1 MENPAEAAA
10 SVLAFETKMA
20 EAFRSNVELRD
31 IASNYNPMSRA
42 DFVKRYDAIDWEA
55 YFRTIGI
62 GDFDR
67 IIVSTPSSVANAV
80 ELLRDAPLE
89 ELRYYLAAQYI
100 NAAASYLSDDFQ
112 EASFDFFGRTM
123 AGQQEMKPR
132 WKRAM
137 SVPNSTLSEAVGEI
151 YVAKYFPEEDKTRM
165 LALVKNLQTALGQ
178 HIDSLDW
185 MSAETK
191 ARAREKLASFTVKI
205 GYPDKWKDY
214 SSLEIDPSVS
224 YWENLKRA
232 NEWYNRDNMS
242 KLGKEVDRDEWFMTP
257 QTVNAYYNP
266 TTNEICFPAAI
277 LQPPFYNSDADDAVN
292 YGAIG
297 VVIGHE
303 MTHGFDDQGR
313 QFDKDGN
320 MNNWWTDEDAAA
332 FKAKTEKLVEQF
344 DAVEVLPAEGERAA
358 LYADGKL
365 SLGENIAD
373 QGGLRVAWTAYNNS
387 LEGKDAPAPIDGFTD
402 AQRFYLGYAT
412 LWAQN
417 IRDEEIARLTKIDVH
432 SLGKWRVNATLRNLQ
447 SFYDAFGITDG
458 AMFLHEEKRVIIW

>member
-1 MENPAEAAA
+1 M
-10 SVLAFETKMA
+10 
-20 EAFRSNVELRD
+20 
-31 IASNYNPMSRA
+31 
-42 DFVKRYDAIDWEA
+42 
-55 YFRTIGI
+55 
-62 GDFDR
+62 
-67 IIVSTPSSVANAV
+67 
-80 ELLRDAPLE
+80 
-89 ELRYYLAAQYI
+89 
-100 NAAASYLSDDFQ
+100 
-112 EASFDFFGRTM
+112 
-123 AGQQEMKPR
+123 
-132 WKRAM
+132 
-137 SVPNSTLSEAVGEI
+137 
-151 YVAKYFPEEDKTRM
+151 
-165 LALVKNLQTALGQ
+165 
-178 HIDSLDW
+178 
-185 MSAETK
+185 
-191 ARAREKLASFTVKI
+191 KI

-232 NEWYNRDNMS
+232 NEWYNRDNIS

-373 QGGLRVAWTAYNNS
+373 QGGLRVAYTALRNS
-387 LEGKDAPAPIDGFTD
+387 LAGNEPEPVDGLSAD
-402 AQRFYLGYAT
+402 KRFYLAYAT
-412 LWAQN
+412 LWGQN

-432 SLGKWRVNATLRNLQ
+432 SLGKNRVNVTLRNID
-447 SFYDAFGITDG
+447 SFLEAFDIEQG
-458 AMFLHEEKRVIIW
+458 AMFRPEAERIIIW